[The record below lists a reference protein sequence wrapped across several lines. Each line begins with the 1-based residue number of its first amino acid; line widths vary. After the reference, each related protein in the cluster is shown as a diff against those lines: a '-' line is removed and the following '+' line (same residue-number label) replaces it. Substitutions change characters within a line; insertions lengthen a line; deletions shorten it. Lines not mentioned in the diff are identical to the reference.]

1 MMNTTTTTI
10 GRTEAAF
17 SGAMLLPA
25 ATVAAHLDEDAV
37 LDSWLASLDISEFE
51 TILGRLADSQ
61 VGGRFMLEP
70 TA

>member
-10 GRTEAAF
+10 ERTDAPF

-25 ATVAAHLDEDAV
+25 ATVAAQLDEDAV
-37 LDSWLASLDISEFE
+37 LDSWLASMDISEFDL
-51 TILGRLADSQ
+51 ILGLLADNQ
-61 VGGRFMLEP
+61 LGGRFLLEP